1 MSFTAFLFYLFA
13 ALLISSAVGVVVARN
28 PVYSALLLIVAFF
41 NSAALWM
48 LLQAEFLSIT
58 LVLVYVGAVMVL
70 FLFIIMML
78 NLKPDRLRSG
88 FNRYLPIGVG
98 VLFLLIVELI
108 LMLQSSLF
116 DKQAPLETTTTDNTS
131 AIGKVLYTEY
141 LFPLEIA
148 AVILLVAIIAA
159 IMLTLR
165 RRVDVKTQ
173 DIEVQIQVQRADRV
187 RLVKLPSG
195 RAD

>member
-173 DIEVQIQVQRADRV
+173 DIEAQIQVQRADRV

>member
-116 DKQAPLETTTTDNTS
+116 DKQAPLETSTTDNTS

-165 RRVDVKTQ
+165 SRVDVKTQ
-173 DIEVQIQVQRADRV
+173 DIEAQIQVQRADRV

>member
-116 DKQAPLETTTTDNTS
+116 DKQAPLETSTTDNTS

-173 DIEVQIQVQRADRV
+173 DIEAQIQVQRADRV

>member
-116 DKQAPLETTTTDNTS
+116 DKQAPLEATTTDNTS

-165 RRVDVKTQ
+165 RRADVKTQ
-173 DIEVQIQVQRADRV
+173 DIEAQIQVQRADRV

>member
-1 MSFTAFLFYLFA
+1 
-13 ALLISSAVGVVVARN
+13 
-28 PVYSALLLIVAFF
+28 
-41 NSAALWM
+41 
-48 LLQAEFLSIT
+48 
-58 LVLVYVGAVMVL
+58 
-70 FLFIIMML
+70 
-78 NLKPDRLRSG
+78 
-88 FNRYLPIGVG
+88 VG

-116 DKQAPLETTTTDNTS
+116 DKQAPLEVTTTDNTS

-173 DIEVQIQVQRADRV
+173 DIEAQIQVQRADRV